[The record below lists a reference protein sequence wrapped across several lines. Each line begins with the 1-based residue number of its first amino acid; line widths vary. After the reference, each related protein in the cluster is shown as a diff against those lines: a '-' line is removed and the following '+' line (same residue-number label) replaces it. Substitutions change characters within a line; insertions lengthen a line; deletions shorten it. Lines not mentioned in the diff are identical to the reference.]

1 MECLYNTFI
10 SNKNKSHCNCCHH
23 FALFGPDSVF
33 LCMLHARTSAMSV
46 SVSRLSGHLVFSA
59 E

>member
-33 LCMLHARTSAMSV
+33 SV
-46 SVSRLSGHLVFSA
+46 YVTCAHQRDECECVEAVGAFGVLG
-59 E
+59 